1 VSIALGFLGIIL
13 ATTLGWLLK
22 QTFNAAPWEMETVSD
37 TAHHGPLGGTGDKS
51 KLIALL
57 TLLAV
62 VSSFFALI
70 LSAYALRMELG
81 DWVPLTEPQL
91 LWTNTVMLIVA
102 SGVFQWTRNAAVNG
116 QQGRLRPGLL
126 ITGVLTL
133 GFVLGQYVAWQQ
145 LQNSGQFIT
154 SNPSNAFF
162 YFLTGAHAVH
172 ILGGLY
178 VWARATVK
186 VVRGTGEAV
195 AIRRSIEL
203 CTIYWH
209 FLLIVWLVLFGLLL
223 ST

>member
-1 VSIALGFLGIIL
+1 MTIALGFLAIIL
-13 ATTLGWLLK
+13 ATLLGWLLK
-22 QTFNAAPWEMETVSD
+22 QTFNAAPWEMEVVSD
-37 TAHHGPLGGTGDKS
+37 TAHHGPLGGTADKS

-57 TLLAV
+57 ALLAV

-81 DWVPLTEPQL
+81 DWVPMTEPQL
-91 LWTNTVMLIVA
+91 LWLNTGMLIVA
-102 SGVFQWTRNAAVNG
+102 SAVFQWTRNAAVNG
-116 QQGRLRPGLL
+116 QEGRLQPGLL

-133 GFVLGQYVAWQQ
+133 GFVLGQFVAWQQ
-145 LQNSGQFIT
+145 LEASGQFIT
-154 SNPSNAFF
+154 NNPSNAFF
-162 YFLTGAHAVH
+162 YLLTGAHAVH

-178 VWARATVK
+178 VWARATINVILGK
-186 VVRGTGEAV
+186 GRPE

-209 FLLIVWLVLFGLLL
+209 FLLLVWLILFGLLL

>member
-1 VSIALGFLGIIL
+1 MTIALGFLAIIL
-13 ATTLGWLLK
+13 ATLLGWLLK
-22 QTFNAAPWEMETVSD
+22 QTFNTAPWEMQAVGD

-57 TLLAV
+57 ALLAV

-81 DWVPLTEPQL
+81 DWVPMTEPQL
-91 LWTNTVMLIVA
+91 LWTNTAMLTVA
-102 SGVFQWTRNAAVNG
+102 SGVFQWTRNAAVSG
-116 QQGRLRPGLL
+116 QQSRLQPGLL

-145 LQNSGQFIT
+145 LQNSGQLIS

-178 VWARATVK
+178 VWARATMK
-186 VVRGTGEAV
+186 VVLGTGDTEN
-195 AIRRSIEL
+195 IRRSIEL

-209 FLLIVWLVLFGLLL
+209 FLLLVWLILFGLLL